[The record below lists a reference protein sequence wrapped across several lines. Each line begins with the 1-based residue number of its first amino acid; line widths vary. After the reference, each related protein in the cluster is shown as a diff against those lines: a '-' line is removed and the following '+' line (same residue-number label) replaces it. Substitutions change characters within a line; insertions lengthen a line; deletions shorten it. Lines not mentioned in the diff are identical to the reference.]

1 MLEADWSGVLYRGKD
16 CEGFPPGG
24 ESGRVGTY
32 EVLFVTDQLR
42 DLIDRSAPRSEFAKA
57 LDPQNFFSFARY
69 CRFLLKAGLV
79 APERVERILPKKRMS
94 FPGCAESAAL
104 DVGSR
109 EAHEQ

>member
-1 MLEADWSGVLYRGKD
+1 LGVLEADWSGMLHRGKD

-42 DLIDRSAPRSEFAKA
+42 DLIDRSAPRGEFAKA
-57 LDPQNFFSFARY
+57 LDPQNFYSFPKY

-79 APERVERILPKKRMS
+79 APERVERILPKKPMS
-94 FPGCAESAAL
+94 FPGYVEPAAPDL
-104 DVGSR
+104 NP
-109 EAHEQ
+109 